1 MYIAKCERKVK
12 KGKSKSK
19 SDFTQIANTMAI
31 LLSLLDNR
39 EKGLLIPYMETI
51 VILCSLPHLR
61 CFWISRFQI
70 GIRLLY
76 QYLNYSCP
84 STCSSY
90 SIRTNGTNCSRSGR
104 GRCCLC
110 CLIRPSFTNIQESY
124 LVYITLWC
132 KKFAPNWSL

>member
-1 MYIAKCERKVK
+1 M
-12 KGKSKSK
+12 
-19 SDFTQIANTMAI
+19 N
-31 LLSLLDNR
+31 LLKLPIQWPFCSVYWTLADDR

-104 GRCCLC
+104 GCCCVC
-110 CLIRPSFTNIQESY
+110 CLIRSSLTNIQHKNP
-124 LVYITLWC
+124 LWSTA
-132 KKFAPNWSL
+132 KLSILKILWYVLENFFQIIV

>member
-1 MYIAKCERKVK
+1 MNAKYRKGNLSLKV
-12 KGKSKSK
+12 
-19 SDFTQIANTMAI
+19 I
-31 LLSLLDNR
+31 LLKLPLKRPFCSVYWTLADNR

-51 VILCSLPHLR
+51 VILCFLPHLR
-61 CFWISRFQI
+61 CFWISRFQK

-110 CLIRPSFTNIQESY
+110 CLIRPSFTNFQESY
-124 LVYITLWC
+124 LVYITL
-132 KKFAPNWSL
+132 